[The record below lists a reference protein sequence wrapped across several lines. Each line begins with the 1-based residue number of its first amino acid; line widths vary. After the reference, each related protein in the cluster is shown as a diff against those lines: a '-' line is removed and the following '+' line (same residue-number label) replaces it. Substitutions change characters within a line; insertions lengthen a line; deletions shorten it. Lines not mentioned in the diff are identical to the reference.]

1 MGQITAVGI
10 KKILYADT
18 SKITADL
25 TVDLAKTLIKAAIT
39 AKDEVRN
46 VHGETWNVEES
57 EASVNGYK
65 NQLNGQTYRYETT
78 PGDMS
83 VSFTIGQYEYATKA
97 ALMGGTPI
105 KKGGAGADKDNI
117 VGWKRSNEKVVIKK
131 ALFCLTNDDV
141 WLIFT
146 NTQITARE
154 ANTDKAIAIG
164 VKALVQ
170 TPEVAGVSAEYNFD
184 EAEVK
189 ALV

>member
-25 TVDLAKTLIKAAIT
+25 TADLAKTLIKAAIT
-39 AKDEVRN
+39 AKGEVRN